1 MRLVYQ
7 KEFLKGYKKLG
18 QKDKDA
24 VNDALRAFMENP
36 ENPKLRN
43 HALKGKL
50 KGYRSIDAGFDL
62 RIHFYEEGDYVA
74 VFLVRVGSHSQ
85 LYG

>member
-1 MRLVYQ
+1 MKIIFTKRYA
-7 KEFLKGYKKLG
+7 KEYKKL
-18 QKDKDA
+18 DKRSREAADK
-24 VNDALRAFMENP
+24 ALLLFRENP
-36 ENPKLRN
+36 NDPKLDN
-43 HALKGKL
+43 HALLGKL
-50 KGYRSIDAGFDL
+50 KGYRTIDAGFDL